1 MHMLSQ
7 RGEPMKLKN
16 RLLPS
21 DPPNPDVFPLV
32 PIVELAGSC
41 RVLVENHLGVTE
53 YSTEQIGIKMKYGEL
68 RVCGCGL
75 RLEHM
80 TKIKLIITGQIDG
93 ISLIRGREK

>member
-1 MHMLSQ
+1 
-7 RGEPMKLKN
+7 MKLKN
-16 RLLPS
+16 RLLPNT
-21 DPPNPDVFPLV
+21 PPNPDVFPLV

-53 YSTEQIGIKMKYGEL
+53 YSTKQIGIKMKYGEL
-68 RVCGCGL
+68 HVCGCGL

-93 ISLIRGREK
+93 ISLIRRREK